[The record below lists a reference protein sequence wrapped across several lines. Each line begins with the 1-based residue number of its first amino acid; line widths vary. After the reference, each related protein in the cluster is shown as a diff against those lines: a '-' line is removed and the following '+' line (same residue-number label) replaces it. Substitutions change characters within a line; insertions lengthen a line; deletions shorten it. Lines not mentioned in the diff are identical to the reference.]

1 MKTSHGISVHPL
13 PPTPSHVGEG
23 EFSNS
28 RFRKAPFPL
37 VGENWDG
44 GCERLRHSQQGG
56 VLIISLVIL
65 LVMTLLG
72 VSAMTGSGLQERMV
86 GNQKQAI
93 GASMAAEA
101 GAITA
106 VRWLRAHPGAWGNA
120 EAWKAGDVLPSRVP
134 SAPNFGKGGVV
145 YWVESIRFDGD
156 TAVIVS
162 RGGVLID
169 GKILGQSA
177 VTVALQNESAGT
189 GSAPGAN
196 QPAGNGEGERHEK
209 VRGTSATIGST
220 TGFVGLNTQSAS
232 VGVQTEPD
240 PAPASDAAS
249 HASDTTRPDEL
260 SGAKSM
266 RGKVLYWRQMP
277 PVANDMPAR

>member
-1 MKTSHGISVHPL
+1 MRT
-13 PPTPSHVGEG
+13 
-23 EFSNS
+23 
-28 RFRKAPFPL
+28 
-37 VGENWDG
+37 
-44 GCERLRHSQQGG
+44 RHSQQGG

-106 VRWLRAHPGAWGNA
+106 VRWLRAHPETWGDAGAWKG
-120 EAWKAGDVLPSRVP
+120 GDALPSRVP
-134 SAPNFGKGGVV
+134 EAPNFGEGGAV

-162 RGGVLID
+162 RGGVLVD

-196 QPAGNGEGERHEK
+196 QPAGNGDGERHEK

-249 HASDTTRPDEL
+249 HASTATRPDEL
-260 SGAKSM
+260 SGAKRV

-277 PVANDMPAR
+277 PVVDHIPER